1 MGSRVHVAVVG
12 GDEGLLEHAQTRL
25 MRLEQLWSRFIET
38 SDLSRLNEAD
48 GEWVEVAPETIDL
61 IGLSVEAWS
70 LTGGLFDPTV
80 HDAVVAAGY
89 DRSFED
95 VRDGALSQA
104 VTVSGAE
111 VPGCGGI
118 ALDGLRA
125 RLPHGVRLD
134 PGGIG
139 KGRAAD
145 VVAAELMEL
154 GACGA
159 CVNVGGDVRVMGE
172 APAGSA
178 LWAIAVEDPW
188 DPDRAVTQVGLSGG
202 AVASSSTLR
211 RRWRGTEGAVHHL
224 IDPRSGRSATS
235 DVAATT
241 VVAAE
246 AMWAE
251 IFAKCLVISGTE
263 GLELLGRFELAAM
276 AFLRQGVVV
285 RTSTFERYEPW
296 TPTSGGTWHEPV
308 A

>member
-1 MGSRVHVAVVG
+1 MGSRVHVTVIG

-25 MRLEQLWSRFIET
+25 MHLEQLWSRFVST
-38 SDLSRLNEAD
+38 SDLSRLNAAEGA
-48 GEWVEVAPETIDL
+48 WVEVAPETIDL
-61 IGLSVEAWS
+61 LRLAVEAWS

-80 HDAVVAAGY
+80 LDAVEASGY
-89 DRSFED
+89 DRNFED
-95 VRDGALSQA
+95 VREGALSEA
-104 VTVSGAE
+104 VTASGAP

-118 ALDGLRA
+118 ELDGDRA

-154 GACGA
+154 GARGA

-172 APAGSA
+172 APVGSGM
-178 LWAIAVEDPW
+178 WAIAVEDPW
-188 DPDRAVTQVGLSGG
+188 DSDRAVTQVGITGG

-211 RRWRGTEGAVHHL
+211 RRWRSTEGTTHHL

-235 DVAATT
+235 DVVATT

-276 AFLRQGVVV
+276 AFLRPGVVV
-285 RTSTFERYEPW
+285 RTSTFDRYEPW